1 MCMKKVFCFSVE
13 PDHNRK
19 ALSRH
24 GSVEIFDG
32 KSQVSL
38 FESQVRKNKTFSGA
52 YNLTVPN
59 KMSRHASTSKLEE
72 IHADHI
78 KIVGEAEEDT
88 EDRGTVSASSSQQQE
103 SQCQESSSTLSSQSS
118 TSQTLSSVTQNQSSI
133 TQNMSSTSQ
142 NLSYAT
148 QNQSSITQNQCST
161 TQNMSSITT
170 SSTSVQKSETFS
182 SSSSS
187 SLETSQ
193 QLSSQV
199 SGPLERDKYFYKADF
214 LQVDRYNVLCA
225 CLLGISYEVNFAQ
238 ARARHGSG
246 TQDAVVTGHKFNIS
260 SGLKQ
265 RSRHVSGAVEAAG
278 VGSALRGLDTALE
291 KIALQQQ
298 QESQQYVAKVTNQ
311 NTAYDH
317 VTQCSP
323 LIGPGVQPD
332 LQAGLSERDHRG
344 HGHRDQRNGQPARL
358 QDQQQRCGND

>member
-38 FESQVRKNKTFSGA
+38 FESKVRKNKTFSGA

-59 KMSRHASTSKLEE
+59 KMSRHASTSKLEQ

-88 EDRGTVSASSSQQQE
+88 EDRGAVSASSSQQQE

-344 HGHRDQRNGQPARL
+344 HGHRDQRDGQPARL

>member
-1 MCMKKVFCFSVE
+1 
-13 PDHNRK
+13 
-19 ALSRH
+19 
-24 GSVEIFDG
+24 
-32 KSQVSL
+32 
-38 FESQVRKNKTFSGA
+38 
-52 YNLTVPN
+52 
-59 KMSRHASTSKLEE
+59 MSRHASTSKLEE

-78 KIVGEAEEDT
+78 KIVGEAEEDS
-88 EDRGTVSASSSQQQE
+88 EERGTVSTSSSQQQE
-103 SQCQESSSTLSSQSS
+103 SQCQESSSTSSSQSS
-118 TSQTLSSVTQNQSSI
+118 TSQTLSSTTQNQSSI
-133 TQNMSSTSQ
+133 SQNQSSISQNMSSTSQ

-148 QNQSSITQNQCST
+148 QNQSST

-170 SSTSVQKSETFS
+170 TSTSVQKSETF

-199 SGPLERDKYFYKADF
+199 SGPLELDKYFYKADF
-214 LQVDRYNVLCA
+214 FATLIDIMLYA

-246 TQDAVVTGHKFNIS
+246 TQDAVVSGHKFNIS

-311 NTAYDH
+311 NTAPGH
-317 VTQCSP
+317 VTQSSP
-323 LIGPGVQPD
+323 LIGAGVQPD
-332 LQAGLSERDHRG
+332 LPAGLG
-344 HGHRDQRNGQPARL
+344 
-358 QDQQQRCGND
+358 